1 MSSQTT
7 TALGTVPQEIVNLDG
22 TALVTSTGVFT
33 TLAEFD
39 THGSERIAFQVSAEK
54 GATYSE
60 LDVVFQVRDAGDGV
74 YYDAPTSLAR
84 VFFDPE
90 ALTPAVEAFTIFLGR
105 NIDKI
110 RIQYQTVG
118 SPDANSNLVISGM
131 LTAPTYPIIGGT
143 L

>member
-1 MSSQTT
+1 MSQTT

-33 TLAEFD
+33 TLSEFD

-54 GATYSE
+54 GTYTV
-60 LDVVFQVRDAGDGV
+60 LDVVFQVRDAGDGT
-74 YYDAPTSLAR
+74 YYDAPTSLSR

-90 ALTPAVEAFTIFLGR
+90 AEAPAVAAFTLFLGR

-110 RIQYQTVG
+110 RIQYLTAG
-118 SPDANSNLVISGM
+118 APDAASNLVISGM